1 MYLLK
6 KVFELR
12 EKTHQDHE
20 KPFLEHL
27 EDLRVMIT
35 RVVITLIISMIVCFV
50 FRGELMEVLRAP
62 AENVLL
68 TQQLQTMPDEDKHPG
83 IEVPSVETWN
93 KAKEVEQIAA
103 GLDAAQRQIFYA
115 SLEEKS
121 LEFHARSVALL
132 RAAKALPE
140 DDRVGF
146 VKRLGVDALMLK
158 QLLALLE
165 SDPDVEP
172 NAGAN
177 IRMMS
182 ALKPTETF
190 MISIKLAFFA
200 GIVLSFPLLLLFI
213 LQFVLPGL
221 ETKERKLLWPAMG
234 IGFGLFLC
242 GVLFAY
248 FFVLPRA
255 LMFFYEYSGDLGVS
269 NDWRIGEYISF
280 ATNFTLLFGLSFELP
295 VVVMVLVKL
304 GILNYETMSKT
315 RTYAIVAIYVTAAI
329 ITPTPDIM
337 TLNLM
342 ALPMYVLYELCI
354 WLAWLD
360 RKKNRQREEEERE
373 EYRLRQLAWM
383 DREYEEQLA
392 KDHEGMEG
400 YNPEEDE
407 SHDPDANMEEGDWHA
422 PHHDDPHDPYH
433 DEYHDEYQNHYGRY
447 HGDHDEEPDHGKADD
462 ENWEQP
468 DDAVVGDS
476 DESGEKKPKP
486 SSDEKNDQEEGDQK
500 ESDPSDEK
508 PGIEKPDNEKPS

>member
-12 EKTHQDHE
+12 EKTHQSHE

-35 RVVITLIISMIVCFV
+35 RVVITLIISMIISFM
-50 FRGELMEVLRAP
+50 FRGELMDVLRAP

-68 TQQLQTMPDEDKHPG
+68 TKQQETMPDVSKHPD
-83 IEVPSVETWN
+83 IKVPTVELWN
-93 KAKEVEQIAA
+93 KAKEVEQILA
-103 GLDAAQRQIFYA
+103 GLDEPQQRIFYIN
-115 SLEEKS
+115 LEDKS
-121 LEFHARSVALL
+121 LEFHAKSVALL

-140 DDRVGF
+140 EKRKSF
-146 VKRLGVDALMLK
+146 VKSLGLDLPMLN
-158 QLLALLE
+158 QLLALIE

-172 NAGAN
+172 NAGSD

-190 MISIKLAFFA
+190 MISMKLAFFA
-200 GIVLSFPLLLLFI
+200 GIVLAFPLLLLFI

-221 ETKERKLLWPAMG
+221 EAKERKLLWPAMAV
-234 IGFGLFLC
+234 GFGLFLS

-255 LMFFYEYSGDLGVS
+255 LLFFYEWSGDLGVS
-269 NDWRIGEYISF
+269 NEWRIGEYISF

-304 GILNYETMSKT
+304 GILSYETMSKT
-315 RTYAIVAIYVTAAI
+315 RTYAIVAIYIAAAI

-342 ALPMYVLYELCI
+342 ALPMYFLYELCI
-354 WLAWLD
+354 WLAWFD
-360 RKKNRQREEEERE
+360 RKKTREKEAEDEE

-383 DREYEEQLA
+383 DREYEEQLE
-392 KDHEGMEG
+392 KDHEVL
-400 YNPEEDE
+400 EEFDSE
-407 SHDPDANMEEGDWHA
+407 KSDPDHSETENDWHS
-422 PHHDDPHDPYH
+422 PHH
-433 DEYHDEYQNHYGRY
+433 DEYHDDYQDEYQNNYDRY
-447 HGDHDEEPDHGKADD
+447 YEDHKDLDLD
-462 ENWEQP
+462 ENDPFHRSKKEGYTASE
-468 DDAVVGDS
+468 DHKEDS
-476 DESGEKKPKP
+476 EDEVDSTEEKPKDESDTDKPGDDKP
-486 SSDEKNDQEEGDQK
+486 S
-500 ESDPSDEK
+500 
-508 PGIEKPDNEKPS
+508 